1 MHTTFVNVFTHPAR
15 VAMLGALCAAVAAC
29 GGGGNSDPVPT
40 PGPAPSPAP
49 APAPAPAP
57 VSACGDMNEL
67 LNVINAVRAVARS
80 CGGAAMPAAAAL
92 SWNVKLARA
101 ADAHSS
107 DMATHN
113 FFDHVGSGGS
123 TLAQRVNAAGYSWQ
137 AIAENIA
144 AGSSTATATVNQ
156 WVNSPGHCQ
165 AMMSATYVHVGGACR
180 YNARAQYG
188 YYWTIDLG
196 TPF

>member
-1 MHTTFVNVFTHPAR
+1 MHTTLVSVFACAGR

-29 GGGGNSDPVPT
+29 GDGGNSDPVP
-40 PGPAPSPAP
+40 GPAPGPAP
-49 APAPAPAP
+49 APAPAPVP

-67 LNVINAVRAVARS
+67 LSAINAVRAVARS

-92 SWNVKLARA
+92 SWNVKLASA

-180 YNARAQYG
+180 YNAGAQYG

-196 TPF
+196 KPF